1 MIIFLIWGIY
11 RETTF
16 HSWTLNVDVWKCTQL
31 TVQDLSSLSQKQKKS
46 KSFCIGEPLT
56 SLHSSEPQRGTM
68 VRKSRAEKWRRIKL
82 PCLMEKYKED
92 YSHGKLILYWIWAG
106 PLEGFLNPVFQKSLC
121 KTLRGGCLEVL
132 SHPSVEP
139 TKREE
144 GFSSEWRLPKNIK
157 GWGWTSFDS
166 RGASK
171 EELPSFYQGRPLLWL
186 CSLAGFLEISCCT
199 LFVATEGK
207 KK

>member
-1 MIIFLIWGIY
+1 MQRAFILCFKWLYFWFEAYIGKLPFIAELLMWMY
-11 RETTF
+11 ENAL
-16 HSWTLNVDVWKCTQL
+16 SWPL
-31 TVQDLSSLSQKQKKS
+31 QDLSSLSQKQKKS

-144 GFSSEWRLPKNIK
+144 GFSSEWRLCQR
-157 GWGWTSFDS
+157 T
-166 RGASK
+166 
-171 EELPSFYQGRPLLWL
+171 
-186 CSLAGFLEISCCT
+186 
-199 LFVATEGK
+199 
-207 KK
+207 